1 MQYIFYLRTQAQYVQ
16 IQFVFSLPMIIAK
29 MDYLY
34 VRSNFPDPV
43 TCMFICTPTRNRR
56 VLINMKQILLINF
69 RLKFESDGTE

>member
-43 TCMFICTPTRNRR
+43 IR
-56 VLINMKQILLINF
+56 VCLFVRPQ
-69 RLKFESDGTE
+69 GTDVF

>member
-43 TCMFICTPTRNRR
+43 IR
-56 VLINMKQILLINF
+56 VCLFVHPQ
-69 RLKFESDGTE
+69 GTDVF